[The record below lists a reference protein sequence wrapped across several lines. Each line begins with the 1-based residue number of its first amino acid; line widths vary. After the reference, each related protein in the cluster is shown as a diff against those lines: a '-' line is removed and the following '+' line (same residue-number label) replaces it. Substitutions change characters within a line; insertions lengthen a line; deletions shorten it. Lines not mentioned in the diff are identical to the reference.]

1 MTAAIYPFSP
11 NAQTTPQFSLQ
22 TKLECFQKITRDWGR
37 CLSRKET
44 IVLLAIIDRT
54 IGWGRSEAY
63 FSTRSMLLGDA
74 INGGM
79 DMSRSTLFRALAT
92 LDARGIISRR
102 KDRYV
107 PDRVHY
113 SVNLRWRPE
122 TKSVTLKSKLMT
134 SPDATI
140 QCHSDTN
147 PCQSDATPCQIDTL
161 KTGINLHL
169 SNNSIIAAP
178 VPAPRSPIS
187 EIQNP
192 ADRIRLVATAARTA
206 HRDHVTARAATT
218 SMRDVST
225 AVEAAWRGA
234 MLEAFPQIDMPSWG
248 VREKAQAK
256 QAAKHWVHSKEI
268 SYPKFVEWAVLN
280 WTAIVQKQFKWMTKS
295 PPPVSP
301 AFGFFIAM
309 QSQFAECRAEGTLE
323 NWLSDKDRTQIER
336 LIGRGMTYEQA
347 TAHHGKNQAVR
358 ALRDEMETREIKA
371 RSREQSADNKLEQAK
386 KLAEFGAAP
395 IHPKSPAAIRARQQA
410 MLDDLPPLSAP
421 MVNTRNPFD

>member
-1 MTAAIYPFSP
+1 MTATIHAMSANNKP
-11 NAQTTPQFSLQ
+11 TPLFSLQ
-22 TKLECFQKITRDWGR
+22 NKLECYQKILREWQDH
-37 CLSRKET
+37 LSFAENG
-44 IVLLAIIDRT
+44 VLLRIVDRT
-54 IGWGRSEAY
+54 IGWGRVETYITSNELMSKPG
-63 FSTRSMLLGDA
+63 FSRA
-74 INGGM
+74 
-79 DMSRSTLFRALAT
+79 TLFRVLAK
-92 LDARGIISRR
+92 LEKRGLIRRR
-102 KDRYV
+102 KDVRV
-107 PDRVHY
+107 PNRVHY
-113 SVNLRWRPE
+113 TVNMQWIPKE
-122 TKSVTLKSKLMT
+122 TFCKSTVQNTPSHSETTPSHSETTSSHSETLY
-134 SPDATI
+134 
-140 QCHSDTN
+140 
-147 PCQSDATPCQIDTL
+147 
-161 KTGINLHL
+161 TGINIQV

-280 WTAIVQKQFKWMTKS
+280 WTAIMRKQFKWMTKS

-309 QSQFAECRAEGTLE
+309 QSQFAECRAESTLE
-323 NWLSDKDRTQIER
+323 GWLQHKDRTRIER

-421 MVNTRNPFD
+421 MVDTRNPFD